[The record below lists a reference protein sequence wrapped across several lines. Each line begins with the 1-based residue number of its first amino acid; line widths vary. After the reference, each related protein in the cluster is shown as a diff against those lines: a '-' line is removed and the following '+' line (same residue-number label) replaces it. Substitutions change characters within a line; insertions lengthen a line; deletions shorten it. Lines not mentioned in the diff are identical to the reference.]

1 MFCECF
7 SYSSWLLLT
16 DKVNS
21 ATIQLYEEEQKTE
34 NERESDMK
42 KFLLILMSL
51 LLVCCCVFAEEA
63 AVEETAD
70 AITSATLDITQLP
83 EVEAQENGILV
94 VFFSPDDTTRA
105 AAYAIAAGLN
115 AELFEIE
122 AAEPYTEDDLN
133 YFNNAARSM
142 QEMRDKNA
150 RPAIASLPENLDKYD
165 TILLGYPVWGG
176 KAAKIMLT
184 FMESVDLS
192 GKTIVPFCTS
202 NTSPFGGSDDEM
214 KKLAGDSV
222 IWKKG
227 TRIKKN
233 ATAED
238 IIAQAQAILNPE
250 E

>member
-1 MFCECF
+1 
-7 SYSSWLLLT
+7 
-16 DKVNS
+16 
-21 ATIQLYEEEQKTE
+21 
-34 NERESDMK
+34 MK
-42 KFLLILMSL
+42 KFLLMLLSLMMI
-51 LLVCCCVFAEEA
+51 CCGVLAEEA

-70 AITSATLDITQLP
+70 AITSATLNITQLP
-83 EVEAQENGILV
+83 EVEAQDNGILV

-115 AELFEIE
+115 AELFEITAE
-122 AAEPYTEDDLN
+122 EPYSEDDMD
-133 YFNNAARSM
+133 YMNAFSRSM
-142 QEMRDKNA
+142 QETRDPKA
-150 RPAIASLPENLDKYD
+150 RPAIAALPESLGKYD
-165 TILLGYPVWGG
+165 TILLGYPIWGG

-184 FMESVDLS
+184 FIENVDLS
-192 GKTIVPFCTS
+192 GKTVVPFCTS
-202 NTSPFGGSDDEM
+202 NSSPFGSSDADM